1 MKLVITGSPAVGR
14 TSLCLRVADFCM
26 QNGLK
31 VGGMVSKEAS
41 SGLEVC
47 DFESGTSGLFL
58 RNEVSGIAIGHD
70 FSVLESIGVT
80 AIGNAAAYCDV
91 VLIDGVCEAQMRS
104 KEFRQICYSAFGSG
118 KHVIVSADERFAGTF
133 AKISDL
139 SVDISKEGVQK
150 CYERTLSLYGDKLKS
165 KP

>member
-41 SGLEVC
+41 SGLRCC

-80 AIGNAAAYCDV
+80 AIGMLR
-91 VLIDGVCEAQMRS
+91 LIAMLC
-104 KEFRQICYSAFGSG
+104 
-118 KHVIVSADERFAGTF
+118 
-133 AKISDL
+133 
-139 SVDISKEGVQK
+139 
-150 CYERTLSLYGDKLKS
+150 
-165 KP
+165 